1 MTISEG
7 KIGEQY
13 VLPSGLGSAGPVH
26 GKPSLWKRLLLA
38 ALFLGAFLAL
48 DGSSTASQH
57 WQGAPPWYLPVGLSL
72 AVFICAGWWSISLV
86 FLCSLIAAKLNYHR
100 PIFSWNGIPGA
111 IGVYLGYA
119 GTGVVLRKLGVDLRR
134 GRVADLMRYLVGCLG
149 GSIVSLIVGILTILA
164 DHLIGP
170 SEIPKTMAEW
180 WASDALAIVAFAPF
194 LIVFV
199 APVVRRWLTG
209 GSRVRVWPALQAPI
223 DLLEALEIAA
233 QSSFVVL
240 VIWLAFDCELA
251 IPFQPLYL
259 LFIPVIW
266 VAVRRGFPGAALII
280 FAITLGMN
288 VAATQA
294 RIRPGSLPKVQL
306 ATLALGLTGLCLGA
320 VVTERQLGE
329 KSLRESEKRYR
340 HLFERNLAGVVRSM
354 VNGEMLECNVAA
366 AALFG
371 YDSIEDL
378 LSTPIT
384 NLYETTAD
392 RELMMA
398 RLESEGSVANHQM
411 RLRRKN
417 GELIWAIVNS
427 SVIEYENGEPHIVQT
442 TLFDINDR
450 KLAEEQVQY
459 LAYYDSLTALPNRT
473 LLRDRL
479 SQALAAAARR
489 EDKVAIVFVDLDNFK
504 TINDSLGHS
513 VGDFLL
519 KEVAG
524 RLKARIRGQD
534 TIARLGGDEFL
545 IVLTGLKS
553 IPDIAI
559 AAEKFM
565 DVLTPEFQVQGHSLS
580 VRCSIGL
587 SVFPDDATDAETLI
601 KYADSAM
608 YNAKER
614 GRYNFQFFT
623 AKMDEQAIERLKIEN
638 GLRCALEK
646 GQFSLVYQPQLDLS
660 NGTIFGFEAL
670 LRWRH
675 PEMGMVPPDR
685 FIRVAENSG
694 LILPIGDW
702 VLRTACS
709 DARKLQE
716 SGITAV
722 PVAVN
727 VSALQFRDEKF
738 CERVRAAL
746 KETGLEPQ
754 HLELELTESM
764 LLEDADL
771 TGRVLQE
778 LKKIGIS
785 VAIDDFGTGYSS
797 LSYLKR
803 FAVNKLKIDRSFVR
817 DVAVNGDDAAIAA
830 AIIGLGNTLKL
841 DVIAEGVENAEQI
854 SFLREQKCGAIQGY
868 YFCKP
873 VPLEE
878 LALKLREHRALAAGV
893 S

>member
-1 MTISEG
+1 MET
-7 KIGEQY
+7 
-13 VLPSGLGSAGPVH
+13 
-26 GKPSLWKRLLLA
+26 
-38 ALFLGAFLAL
+38 
-48 DGSSTASQH
+48 
-57 WQGAPPWYLPVGLSL
+57 
-72 AVFICAGWWSISLV
+72 
-86 FLCSLIAAKLNYHR
+86 
-100 PIFSWNGIPGA
+100 
-111 IGVYLGYA
+111 
-119 GTGVVLRKLGVDLRR
+119 
-134 GRVADLMRYLVGCLG
+134 
-149 GSIVSLIVGILTILA
+149 
-164 DHLIGP
+164 
-170 SEIPKTMAEW
+170 
-180 WASDALAIVAFAPF
+180 
-194 LIVFV
+194 
-199 APVVRRWLTG
+199 
-209 GSRVRVWPALQAPI
+209 
-223 DLLEALEIAA
+223 LEFAA
-233 QSSFVVL
+233 QSSFVIL
-240 VIWLAFDCELA
+240 VIWLAFDCEPA

-294 RIRPGSLPKVQL
+294 RIDPGSLPKVQL

-320 VVTERQLGE
+320 VVTERQLGA

-340 HLFERNLAGVVRSM
+340 HLFERNLAGVVRSTAS
-354 VNGEMLECNVAA
+354 GETLECNLAA
-366 AALFG
+366 ASIFG
-371 YDSIEDL
+371 YDSVEDL
-378 LSTPIT
+378 LSAPIT
-384 NLYETTAD
+384 NLYETTGD
-392 RELMMA
+392 RDEMME

-411 RLRRKN
+411 RLRRKD

-427 SVIEYENGEPHIVQT
+427 SVVEYQDGKPLIVQT

-459 LAYYDSLTALPNRT
+459 LAYYDSLTGLPNRM

-489 EDKVAIVFVDLDNFK
+489 EDKVAILFVDLDHFK

-519 KEVAG
+519 REVAG
-524 RLKARIRGQD
+524 RLKARVRGQD

-545 IVLTGLKS
+545 IVLTGLTS

-559 AAEKFM
+559 TAEKFM
-565 DVLTPEFQVQGHSLS
+565 DVLTPEFHIQGHSLS

-608 YNAKER
+608 YSAKER

-623 AKMDEQAIERLKIEN
+623 AKMDEQALERLKIEN
-638 GLRCALEK
+638 GLRSALEK
-646 GQFSLVYQPQLDLS
+646 GQLSLVYQPQLDLKH
-660 NGTIFGFEAL
+660 GTIFGFEAL
-670 LRWRH
+670 LRWKH

-694 LILPIGDW
+694 LILLIGDW
-702 VLRTACS
+702 VLRTACA

-716 SGITAV
+716 SGIAVV
-722 PVAVN
+722 PVSVN
-727 VSALQFRDEKF
+727 VSALQFRDERF

-746 KETGLEPQ
+746 TESGLAPH

-764 LLEDADL
+764 LLADADL
-771 TGRVLQE
+771 TLRVLEE
-778 LKKIGIS
+778 LKRIGIS

-817 DVAVNGDDAAIAA
+817 DVAVNPDDAAIAA
-830 AIIGLGNTLKL
+830 AIISLGNTLKL
-841 DVIAEGVENAEQI
+841 KVIAEGVENEEQM
-854 SFLREQKCGAIQGY
+854 SFLRAQQCGAIQGF
-868 YFCKP
+868 YFSKP
-873 VPLEE
+873 VPFDE
-878 LALKLREHRALAAGV
+878 LASKLREHRVLDARVSCEALASFPPNEADAIRALPLA
-893 S
+893 